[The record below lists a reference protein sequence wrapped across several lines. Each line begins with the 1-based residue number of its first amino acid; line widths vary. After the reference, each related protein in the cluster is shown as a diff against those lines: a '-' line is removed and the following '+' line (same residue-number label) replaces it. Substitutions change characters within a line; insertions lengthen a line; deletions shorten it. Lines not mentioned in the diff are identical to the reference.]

1 MRVATREDSVS
12 GRLGERGCS
21 GAAEADCPTKGGLEV
36 VGSVE
41 EVSLRTTPS
50 LARGVQPESS
60 RQVTTLGHGRSPD
73 RPEERE
79 GTRTNPGHPKDVE
92 THPRRRPGDPGLASN
107 TGAVSR

>member
-1 MRVATREDSVS
+1 MKVKHLDALVEEVAV
-12 GRLGERGCS
+12 
-21 GAAEADCPTKGGLEV
+21 GLPKHTVPPRQGEV

-50 LARGVQPESS
+50 LVRGVRQEST
-60 RQVTTLGHGRSPD
+60 RHVTTLRHGRSPD

-79 GTRTNPGHPKDVE
+79 GTCTYPGHPKDVE
-92 THPRRRPGDPGLASN
+92 TRPRRRPGDPGLAIN